1 MLDQGLDEQK
11 QLCDCVVHL
20 DCTLD
25 MGAGLRHAPHY
36 CLFCSVLIT
45 LFCSSS
51 AAVEM
56 AVAIALAKLY
66 KWHEYDLSRAHTK
79 HDQFQ
84 VRMRLARLCQKVE
97 NEFVGVPC
105 GILDQACSAFGE
117 QGRIVRLLCG
127 YSPVQVS
134 LCAVGNGG
142 HSLKMNMWVFASGVR
157 HELVDS
163 PYATMPFPHCI
174 FVTLWL
180 GTRLART
187 SAKPLLQLLV
197 LNRCQIAASVILMPT
212 ATS

>member
-1 MLDQGLDEQK
+1 
-11 QLCDCVVHL
+11 
-20 DCTLD
+20 
-25 MGAGLRHAPHY
+25 
-36 CLFCSVLIT
+36 LFYNFIT
-45 LFCSSS
+45 CFFSSS

-66 KWHEYDLSRAHTK
+66 NWHEYDLSRAHTK

-142 HSLKMNMWVFASGVR
+142 HTLKMNMWVFASGAR

-163 PYATMPFPHCI
+163 PYKTRSDECKAAVAALGVQSLSDCSLGHLNANRHLLTEAQYLRAKHVIEETHRVHHCVKVIIVFYTSLSSTLTALIFRGSSCGKAT
-174 FVTLWL
+174 
-180 GTRLART
+180 
-187 SAKPLLQLLV
+187 
-197 LNRCQIAASVILMPT
+197 
-212 ATS
+212 

>member
-1 MLDQGLDEQK
+1 
-11 QLCDCVVHL
+11 
-20 DCTLD
+20 
-25 MGAGLRHAPHY
+25 
-36 CLFCSVLIT
+36 
-45 LFCSSS
+45 
-51 AAVEM
+51 M
-56 AVAIALAKLY
+56 AVAIAFAKLY
-66 KWHEYDLSRAHTK
+66 NSQEYDLSRAHTK
-79 HDQFQ
+79 EDQFQ
-84 VRMRLARLCQKVE
+84 VRMRLAQLCQKVE

-142 HSLKMNMWVFASGVR
+142 HTLKMNMWVFASGAR

-163 PYATMPFPHCI
+163 PYATMPSPHCI

-197 LNRCQIAASVILMPT
+197 FNRCQIAASVILILC
-212 ATS
+212 ATP